1 AAQTVVVKPSAGS
14 IYFTVDAAVPNWLLV
29 SPDNGS
35 PTSTSGTTLSLSAS
49 PYAASLGSGQYSGTV
64 TLHSSGLADATITVT
79 LVVKSAAATIASSP
93 STVNITNWVAGTSLP
108 TQTLLVQSSG
118 DPVTFSVA
126 PKYTSPTTAWF
137 TISTSSYIAY
147 SWHDA
152 HLQLRAIGVRQRHH
166 RKVSHRFHRN
176 HAFQR
181 ERAHNRQRHRRRR
194 RSHRNGNQRETAKAS
209 SGH

>member
-108 TQTLLVQSSG
+108 MHTLLVQSSG
-118 DPVTFSVA
+118 DPVTLRVA

-147 SWHDA
+147 SWGTTLTFNFVQSAFDNA
-152 HLQLRAIGVRQRHH
+152 TIGKSLTGSIVITP
-166 RKVSHRFHRN
+166 S
-176 HAFQR
+176 
-181 ERAHNRQRHRRRR
+181 
-194 RSHRNGNQRETAKAS
+194 NGSAPITVNVTVDVGGPTATVTS
-209 SGH
+209 